1 MSSAQPSLKEKLVH
15 TQTIF
20 ENTPTPVM
28 PKEVIQLND
37 LFTKEEYP
45 DLSALQNIIN
55 KNTFLAGEVI
65 KIANEPQFLKPRL
78 FPVLSIREA
87 LQVIGLKRLQNLVTC
102 VAFEMQAQSINLKAN
117 MVFSVL
123 VARIACAISE
133 KVKDVNEDEAYLAG
147 LFHNAGC
154 LLLSAEFGE
163 AYNPSFL
170 NELQL
175 AHSVVDE
182 EDARYQTNHTL
193 AGVII
198 AKRWALDPLLV
209 QTILLHHQPDLTLI
223 KNAKTRQLVAVLQ
236 LAIALVTQTA
246 FKKYSGEEVD
256 EMRQNA
262 ASLLELED
270 EFIEELYNQ
279 LLS

>member
-1 MSSAQPSLKEKLVH
+1 MSSAPTSLKEKMIH
-15 TQTIF
+15 TQAIF

-28 PKEVIQLND
+28 PKEVIQVNE
-37 LFTKEEYP
+37 LFKKEDYP
-45 DLSALQNIIN
+45 DLTVLENIIN

-78 FPVLSIREA
+78 FPVFNIREA
-87 LQVIGLKRLQNLVTC
+87 LQVIGLKRLQNLITC
-102 VAFEMQAQSINLKAN
+102 VAFEMQTQSINLKSN

-123 VARIACAISE
+123 VARIASVISE
-133 KVKDVNEDEAYLAG
+133 KVIDINEDEAYLAG

-154 LLLSAEFGE
+154 LLMSAEFKE
-163 AYNPSFL
+163 RYNPTFL
-170 NELQL
+170 NELKL
-175 AHSVVDE
+175 AHSVALE
-182 EDARYQTNHTL
+182 EDVRYQTNHTL

-198 AKRWALDPLLV
+198 AKRWELETLLV
-209 QTILLHHQPDLTLI
+209 QTILLHHQKNLALI
-223 KNAKTRQLVAVLQ
+223 KNEKTRQLVAVLQ

-262 ASLLELED
+262 TALLALEED
-270 EFIEELYNQ
+270 FIEDLYTQ
-279 LLS
+279 LLN